1 MNNPFETQPLQE
13 GRIKWAISQSMSMTQ
28 ASKIIGCSYTT
39 FKKYAK
45 LYGLWKPNQSG
56 KGIRKPKNKFK
67 HQTDPMKFWK
77 TDEELEEFKKDLME
91 SFS

>member
-1 MNNPFETQPLQE
+1 MSNSFQKKPLTMNE
-13 GRIKWAISQSMSMTQ
+13 IKWSINQTLSMTQ
-28 ASKIIGCSYTT
+28 ASNLHHCSYNT

-45 LYGLWKPNQSG
+45 LYGLWSPNQSG